1 MVQTDWPI
9 LVLTLVGDDARRQP
23 LLTQLAEAGL
33 SWQLLMGVDGRR
45 GLPAEYLPLIDR
57 EAAQQQLRRPMT
69 DCEFACA
76 LSHRTIYQTILDK
89 GWAGAVVLEDDAI
102 LTPDFAE
109 FLRGGFH
116 RVKTMALLDYRFG
129 RALRWQR
136 RRVGRWTLYRAA
148 QRATLTSAYT
158 LSRKSAADLLAVT
171 TPVSQAAD
179 WPADLHDLDAWLVVP
194 RIADHNEPGA
204 GPSHLEGT
212 RRAVACQGKHRGR
225 YLEAR
230 YWRGLIRRK
239 LARKVGR

>member
-179 WPADLHDLDAWLVVP
+179 CMIWTPGWSCRASPITPSRAPAL
-194 RIADHNEPGA
+194 RIWKAPGGPSPARASIGAAILRRAIGA
-204 GPSHLEGT
+204 G
-212 RRAVACQGKHRGR
+212 
-225 YLEAR
+225 
-230 YWRGLIRRK
+230 
-239 LARKVGR
+239 